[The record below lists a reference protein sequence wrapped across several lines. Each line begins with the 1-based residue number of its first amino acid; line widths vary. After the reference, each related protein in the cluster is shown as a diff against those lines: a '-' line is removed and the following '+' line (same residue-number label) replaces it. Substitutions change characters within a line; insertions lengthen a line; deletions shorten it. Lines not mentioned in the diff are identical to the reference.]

1 MQLEEIFEMGNKVSA
16 VLAPANLHCKLYC
29 QVSIQDAE
37 GRLATQAYC
46 SDAYHLENVIF
57 AVSRTE
63 AIRQIALDKIT
74 HHNWE
79 FDPDNAFAIMYWADP
94 NQGLIINVTISIE
107 IKGK

>member
-1 MQLEEIFEMGNKVSA
+1 MQLEEIFDMGSKVSA
-16 VLAPANLHCKLYC
+16 VLAPANLHCKM
-29 QVSIQDAE
+29 
-37 GRLATQAYC
+37 
-46 SDAYHLENVIF
+46 F

-63 AIRQIALDKIT
+63 AIRQIALDKIN

-94 NQGLIINVTISIE
+94 NQGLIINVNISIE